1 MEADS
6 VEANDLAET
15 LQSKNSELEG
25 DNKELASFV
34 MQLEYQIDQMATERT
49 LDPAISDT
57 QAQQLTRCEEE
68 RARMLNMILS
78 VEQEIEQTR
87 RNTDESE
94 DKDEKLESLR
104 DEKSELQNNV
114 TALTNN
120 IRALKE
126 KQDFK
131 RKEEARMKEEYV
143 QHLEEDLRAATT
155 RIDVWTASAYLFCL
169 IFLCS

>member
-15 LQSKNSELEG
+15 LKSKNSELEG
-25 DNKELASFV
+25 DNKELATFV
-34 MQLEYQIDQMATERT
+34 MQLEFQIDQMATERT
-49 LDPAISDT
+49 LDPEISDT

-78 VEQEIEQTR
+78 VEEEIEQTR
-87 RNTDESE
+87 RSADEGE
-94 DKDEKLESLR
+94 DKEEKLESLR

-126 KQDFK
+126 KEDFE
-131 RKEEARMKEEYV
+131 RKEEARLKEEYV

-155 RIDVWTASAYLFCL
+155 RIDVGILSTYLFCL
-169 IFLCS
+169 AFMWC